1 MKTFKPYAAM
11 FIIVLVHGQVPVE
24 QEPRH
29 HLAFENEFL
38 KILEPQ
44 IPAGDTTL
52 EHLHTHDDATVCIH
66 GSQVRAKPP
75 GGEWS
80 NPGAVCAPGA
90 AGLTEYTGKARAHTV
105 QNVGSGEYHLTLVE
119 NLHSGEWTNYEPVT
133 AAGLKV
139 VRENRAFRVYDVQTS
154 GDGVQPHSHKVPVV
168 VVVAVSGNVFAGD
181 QRLDRPGQAVFIPA
195 GKEHRVT
202 STDDARIVEIE
213 VR

>member
-1 MKTFKPYAAM
+1 MKIVTLWMATFVGV
-11 FIIVLVHGQVPVE
+11 FVHAQVPVE

-75 GGEWS
+75 GGDWS
-80 NPGAVCAPGA
+80 NPGAVCAPGT
-90 AGLTEYTGKARAHTV
+90 AGLTEYKGKARAHTV

-139 VRENRAFRVYDVQTS
+139 VRENRAFRIYDVQTS
-154 GDGVQPHSHKVPVV
+154 GDGVQQHSHKVPVV
-168 VVVAVSGNVFAGD
+168 VVAVSGNVVAGD
-181 QRLDRPGQAVFIPA
+181 KRMDRAGQAVVIPA
-195 GKEHRVT
+195 GKEHSV
-202 STDDARIVEIE
+202 SSKDDARVVEIE